1 MTDKDLNKV
10 KRKGTFKS
18 APLPVE
24 AHAGVALTG
33 EELVK
38 VAVAALEDVKAQ
50 DIQVI
55 DVREKQSITDY
66 MIIATGTSNRQINAM
81 LEKVREEVKKQGAK
95 PLGEEGKGESDWVL
109 LDMDDVIVHMMTA
122 SARQFYDLERLWAGA
137 EQSRSASAAHHSP
150 ENSHE
155 HFTKLNK
162 DQQ

>member
-1 MTDKDLNKV
+1 MNKQ
-10 KRKGTFKS
+10 KI
-18 APLPVE
+18 
-24 AHAGVALTG
+24 HG
-33 EELVK
+33 EDLVK
-38 VAVAALEDVKAQ
+38 LTISALEDVKAQ

-55 DVREKQSITDY
+55 DVREKHSLTDY

-81 LEKVREEVKKQGAK
+81 AEKVREAVKAKGAQ
-95 PLGEEGKGESDWVL
+95 PLGEEGKGDSDWVL

-137 EQSRSASAAHHSP
+137 EQSRSASGAHHSP
-150 ENSHE
+150 ENPHE

>member
-1 MTDKDLNKV
+1 MTDKDVSKV

-18 APLPVE
+18 APLPE
-24 AHAGVALTG
+24 KTFSAEPLKG

-55 DVREKQSITDY
+55 DVRDKHSITDF
-66 MIIATGTSNRQINAM
+66 MIIATGTSNRQIGAM
-81 LEKVREEVKKQGAK
+81 LDKIREAVKALGVK
-95 PLGEEGKGESDWVL
+95 PLGEEGKGDSDWVL

-137 EQSRSASAAHHSP
+137 EQSRAGSAAHHSP
-150 ENSHE
+150 ETTHE
-155 HFTKLNK
+155 HFLKLNK
-162 DQQ
+162 DQE

>member
-1 MTDKDLNKV
+1 MTNNDVNKV

-18 APLPVE
+18 APLPE
-24 AHAGVALTG
+24 PVATNEPLNG
-33 EELVK
+33 DELVK

-55 DVREKQSITDY
+55 DVRDKQSITDY

-81 LEKVREEVKKQGAK
+81 LEKVREEVKKKGAR
-95 PLGEEGKGESDWVL
+95 PLGEEGKGDSDWVL
-109 LDMDDVIVHMMTA
+109 LDLDLVIVHMMTA

-137 EQSRSASAAHHSP
+137 EQSRAADAKHHSP
-150 ENSHE
+150 ENTHE
-155 HFTKLNK
+155 HFAKLNK

>member
-1 MTDKDLNKV
+1 MTDKDVSKV

-18 APLPVE
+18 APLPEKAQPTEILKGE
-24 AHAGVALTG
+24 A
-33 EELVK
+33 LVK
-38 VAVAALEDVKAQ
+38 VAVTALEVVKAQ

-55 DVREKQSITDY
+55 DVRDKHSITDF
-66 MIIATGTSNRQINAM
+66 MIIATGTSNRQIGAM
-81 LEKVREEVKKQGAK
+81 LDKVREAVKALGVK
-95 PLGEEGKGESDWVL
+95 PLGEEGKGDSDWVL

-137 EQSRSASAAHHSP
+137 EQSRAGSAAHHSP
-150 ENSHE
+150 ENTHE